1 MGGSGGEH
9 MLEGAVASR
18 RSAGRDCPGLRARAA
33 GRPWAGCAHAGC
45 CVVVAAGWLLQ
56 CGSVAAMR
64 SCWLAGCGC
73 GGGCWLSLA
82 VGCALAVGGVRGVSS
97 VGGVWHTAAR
107 TWIYSNTGVTPDFGV
122 HFHKMNL

>member
-45 CVVVAAGWLLQ
+45 CVWWRLAGCCSVAVWLRCAAAGWLAVAV
-56 CGSVAAMR
+56 VAAAGCR
-64 SCWLAGCGC
+64 WLWGVRWLWAVCGVCRVWAGCG
-73 GGGCWLSLA
+73 
-82 VGCALAVGGVRGVSS
+82 
-97 VGGVWHTAAR
+97 TAAR
-107 TWIYSNTGVTPDFGV
+107 TWIYSNIRIQVSHPILVFIFT
-122 HFHKMNL
+122 K